1 MGCVGGWMEEAG
13 DVRCEDD
20 DVCGRCGWQGT
31 DRGEKPTMDRR
42 EPNQAKFKTKKEAKS
57 KRSSQKP
64 KPKANF
70 EF

>member
-1 MGCVGGWMEEAG
+1 VLVLVLAGWRRLEMMCVVGAGGK
-13 DVRCEDD
+13 
-20 DVCGRCGWQGT
+20 WQVT

>member
-1 MGCVGGWMEEAG
+1 MMCVVGAGGK
-13 DVRCEDD
+13 
-20 DVCGRCGWQGT
+20 WQVT

>member
-42 EPNQAKFKTKKEAKS
+42 EPNPKRKKKKEAKS
-57 KRSSQKP
+57 KRSSQKQ